1 MGLLNCTEPAYPQSQ
16 GEVIKW
22 GWDQSDSD
30 SIWIEDLRRP
40 DRTKKDLGC
49 DKITHC
55 DLILYPE
62 PKKPSDV
69 KLTYMPVAKFD
80 KRPKNPFLAH
90 FFRTVKLNLNFLSKL
105 LGQKSLYISKP

>member
-62 PKKPSDV
+62 TKK
-69 KLTYMPVAKFD
+69 
-80 KRPKNPFLAH
+80 KNVCILYLCSNSPIG
-90 FFRTVKLNLNFLSKL
+90 TLSK
-105 LGQKSLYISKP
+105 